1 MRHQKTIV
9 LLFTFVLIIC
19 SFAGCSSTGVLSE
32 EDSNNIRIKPPE
44 DACEGELFYPN
55 PDDYM
60 LTDLRMVNSVGS
72 IPASS
77 GVQAFYGISSLDA
90 TWDPPVAGRNIY
102 VNCSV
107 EEDDFDEA
115 MNLKIYMFEHNDNYS
130 WNLEDAVL
138 VIETESHIGSPNYI
152 TFYHEL
158 PQDIEAGL
166 YTFIVMNDEMKID
179 SVFEYEIV
187 DSDEDSECL
196 YMEVDK
202 PVIYLY
208 PETDT
213 ECYVSLDLQGY
224 LTCTYP
230 SYNEDYGWHV
240 MAHPDGTITNIEN
253 DREYD
258 YLFWEG
264 ECDVPDSFNNAVC
277 VRGCDTAQFLED
289 YLEACGLTYSEMDDF
304 ISFWL
309 PRMEC
314 NEYNIISFPAE
325 EYEEMASLNVSP
337 VPDTVIR
344 VYMVFMPL
352 NEEVQIPEEQQLVWP
367 SSVERTGF
375 TVVEWGGSEL

>member
-1 MRHQKTIV
+1 MRLQKPIV

-19 SFAGCSSTGVLSE
+19 LFAGCTETVTV
-32 EDSNNIRIKPPE
+32 E
-44 DACEGELFYPN
+44 DAGAIRLKY
-55 PDDYM
+55 PDDIGRHELYHPDSM
-60 LTDLRMVNSVGS
+60 HYLITDLFEVNTVGS
-72 IPASS
+72 IPSDDNS
-77 GVQAFYGISSLDA
+77 GITVLQA

-102 VNCSV
+102 VSCSID
-107 EEDDFDEA
+107 EDDYDEA
-115 MNLKIYMFEHNDNYS
+115 INLKLYMFKHNDSYT
-130 WNLEDAVL
+130 WNIEDAIL
-138 VIETESHIGSPNYI
+138 VVGTESQESPSDHVE
-152 TFYHEL
+152 FFGHF
-158 PQDIEAGL
+158 PQDMDAGL
-166 YTFIVMNDEMKID
+166 YTFIIMNNEMKID
-179 SVFEYEIV
+179 SVFEYETV
-187 DSDEDSECL
+187 ATEEEADCNHG
-196 YMEVDK
+196 MTVFK

-240 MAHPDGTITNIEN
+240 VAHPDGTITNIEN

-309 PRMEC
+309 PRMEG
-314 NEYNIISFPAE
+314 NEYNLISFPAE

-337 VPDTVIR
+337 APDTVIR

-367 SSVERTGF
+367 SSVERAGF

>member
-1 MRHQKTIV
+1 MRLQKTIV

-19 SFAGCSSTGVLSE
+19 SFAGCTETVTVEDTGA
-32 EDSNNIRIKPPE
+32 IRLK
-44 DACEGELFYPN
+44 Y
-55 PDDYM
+55 PDDIVRHELYHPDSDNY
-60 LTDLRMVNSVGS
+60 LLADLRRVISVGS
-72 IPASS
+72 IPSDDTT
-77 GVQAFYGISSLDA
+77 QELYGIYNLRAS
-90 TWDPPVAGRNIY
+90 WDPPVVERNIY
-102 VNCSV
+102 VSFDID
-107 EEDDFDEA
+107 EDDFDEA
-115 MNLKIYMFEHNDNYS
+115 INLKLYMFKHNDSYTLNI
-130 WNLEDAVL
+130 EDAIL
-138 VIETESHIGSPNYI
+138 VVGTEFQEGPSDHVVFFGR
-152 TFYHEL
+152 F
-158 PQDIEAGL
+158 PQDMDAGL
-166 YTFIVMNDEMKID
+166 YTFVIMNDEMRID
-179 SVFEYEIV
+179 TVFEYEIV
-187 DSDEDSECL
+187 ESEEDSDCAH
-196 YMEVDK
+196 EVVLK

-208 PETDT
+208 PESDT

-240 MAHPDGTITNIEN
+240 VAHPDGTITNIEN

-309 PRMEC
+309 PRMEG
-314 NEYNIISFPAE
+314 NEYNLISFPAE

-344 VYMVFMPL
+344 VYMVYMPL

-367 SSVERTGF
+367 SSAERTGF